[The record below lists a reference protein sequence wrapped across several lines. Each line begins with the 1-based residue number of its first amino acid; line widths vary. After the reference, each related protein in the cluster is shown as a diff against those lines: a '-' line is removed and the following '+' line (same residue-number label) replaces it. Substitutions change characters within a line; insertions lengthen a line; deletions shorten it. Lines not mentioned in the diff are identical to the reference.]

1 MTAHIAAPNVT
12 GSEVPSTMSSLMLQ
26 DKLRGELGYT
36 NLIITDA
43 MEMGAITQQYSPEE
57 ATIGCLLAGAD
68 IVLGPQ
74 EFRRSF
80 NAVVAAVE
88 SGTISEERLNE
99 SVRRILQVKVKG

>member
-1 MTAHIAAPNVT
+1 
-12 GSEVPSTMSSLMLQ
+12 
-26 DKLRGELGYT
+26 
-36 NLIITDA
+36 
-43 MEMGAITQQYSPEE
+43 MGAITQQYSQEE
-57 ATIGCLLAGAD
+57 ATIGCLQAGAD

-99 SVRRILQVKVKG
+99 SVRRILQVKVKGY